1 MLITTTNT
9 VEGRPI
15 KRYVGLVAGEAIVGA
30 NFVKDWF
37 ASIRDVVGG
46 RTTGYEETL
55 RDARSMAFEEMIK
68 EAAAYKANA
77 IIGVDIDYEVLG
89 RQNGMLMVCVSGTA
103 VLI

>member
-1 MLITTTNT
+1 VLITTTNT

-15 KRYVGLVAGEAIVGA
+15 KKYVGLVTGEAIVGA

-55 RDARSMAFEEMIK
+55 RDARAMAFGEMIK
-68 EAAAYKANA
+68 EAAAYNANA